1 MRNWRH
7 FDFILFGAVIVL
19 IAGGLAFVRSAT
31 QGVPSLEGLFSRQ
44 LLYAAI
50 GLVLLILISPID
62 YRLLGTLQW
71 TVYLAILAMLAAL
84 FAYGQISGGARSW
97 LGAGAV
103 QPSELAKILLIVTL
117 GQYLALRQEQIRRL
131 PVVLISLIYA
141 VIPAV
146 MIYLQP
152 DLGTAVVIMVMWLA
166 MVWAAGV
173 RPVHLTLFAAA
184 AVAAAPFLWLVLEDY
199 MRQRL
204 LLFLNPGQDLAAK
217 YNIDQALI
225 SIGSGGW
232 LGKGLGA
239 GSQSQLHF
247 LRVRHTDFIFS
258 VIAEEAGFAGAVI
271 VLILLAVVIFRILR
285 VANRARDPLGRL
297 ICVGVATIIF
307 FQTLVNVGMNLNLL
321 PVTGLTLPFISYG
334 GSSLIALLVGIGLVE
349 SVAMRHKKIEF

>member
-7 FDFILFGAVIVL
+7 FDFILLGTVL
-19 IAGGLAFVRSAT
+19 ILLIIGLAFVRSAT
-31 QGVPSLEGLFSRQ
+31 LDTPGLEDVFSRQ
-44 LLYAAI
+44 TIYAAV
-50 GLVLLILISPID
+50 GLILLIAVASVD

-71 TVYLAILAMLAAL
+71 SAYLLIIVMLGAL
-84 FAYGQISGGARSW
+84 FAYGHISGGAKSW
-97 LGAGAV
+97 LGPGAV
-103 QPSELAKILLIVTL
+103 QPSELAKILLIIAL
-117 GQYLALRQEQIRRL
+117 GQYLALRQDQIKRL

-141 VIPAV
+141 LIPAV

-152 DLGTAVVIMVMWLA
+152 DLGIAIVIMVVWLA
-166 MVWAAGV
+166 MIWAAGV
-173 RPVHLTLFAAA
+173 RPLHLGLFAAA
-184 AVAAAPFLWLVLEDY
+184 ALAAAPFLWSALQGY
-199 MRQRL
+199 MRERVL
-204 LLFLNPGQDLAAK
+204 VFLDPGRDAAAK

-232 LGKGLGA
+232 LGKGLEA

-258 VIAEEAGFAGAVI
+258 VIAEEAGFVGAAL
-271 VLILLAVVIFRILR
+271 VLILIGVVIFRILR
-285 VANRARDPLGRL
+285 ISGQARDPLGRL
-297 ICVGVATIIF
+297 ICVGVATVIF

-334 GSSLIALLVGIGLVE
+334 GSSLIALLIGIGLVE